1 MGFNKAVRETAA
13 GVSLSSAPAGQVF
26 GDDVFCVNKA
36 YCLIWMASLPTTGR
50 GSARRCFSRAA
61 LSPVG
66 GAIRPSP
73 KSINQSCSTNRPAAP
88 PVCAAPP
95 PALRWP
101 FPRLAPPAA
110 RSRESLLTAQSA
122 KAAIPVWGPATLRVG
137 GVKADPEELARQV
150 ARDLPFFRSSGGG
163 VTLSGGE
170 PLMQPGFT
178 LTFLTACQALGVHTL
193 LETCGHGSRTE
204 LLEIAVHCDMIY
216 FDLKL
221 MDPQKHKEW
230 VGVDNRVILQNLEAL
245 CAAGHAERVTVR
257 TPCIPGVNDS
267 HEEIRALAR
276 YARGLGISQMQLLP
290 YNPMAGEKYTWI
302 GAGYALSDREPR
314 DKAYYES
321 LDQTAGQEG
330 MTLLRE

>member
-1 MGFNKAVRETAA
+1 MRKQGLLLDMDGFSTHDGPGIRTAVFLKGCPLSCRWCHSPESQKHKSELLYQQARCTACLRCAAACPAVAISPVTAA
-13 GVSLSSAPAGQVF
+13 GGQEPGIAV
-26 GDDVFCVNKA
+26 DRTKCKSCYSCVGACHFKA
-36 YCLIWMASLPTTGR
+36 
-50 GSARRCFSRAA
+50 
-61 LSPVG
+61 
-66 GAIRPSP
+66 
-73 KSINQSCSTNRPAAP
+73 
-88 PVCAAPP
+88 
-95 PALRWP
+95 
-101 FPRLAPPAA
+101 
-110 RSRESLLTAQSA
+110 
-122 KAAIPVWGPATLRVG
+122 LRVG

-245 CAAGHAERVTVR
+245 CAAGHTERITVR

-290 YNPMAGEKYTWI
+290 YNPMAGEKYKWI